1 MFGLASALIFS
12 EKVCSYCSPLGL
24 SYYIGKM
31 VMAVEGGWLIFLI
44 PCTSNILGCYDS
56 SKTHFG
62 DNQKISWV
70 MWETLQVPASW
81 AVVLTE
87 RTDLSTWKD
96 TGKCIVVPWGASFQK
111 RSNKITS
118 LCGIKIPRKI
128 LLVLPFLDLLSL
140 CLCLYIV
147 KQRGESKQCFG

>member
-44 PCTSNILGCYDS
+44 PCTSNILGYYDS

-62 DNQKISWV
+62 DNQKNILGYVRNPSSPSQLSSGSHREDRPLN
-70 MWETLQVPASW
+70 MKGYRQVHSGA
-81 AVVLTE
+81 L
-87 RTDLSTWKD
+87 RRFLSEE
-96 TGKCIVVPWGASFQK
+96 
-111 RSNKITS
+111 
-118 LCGIKIPRKI
+118 
-128 LLVLPFLDLLSL
+128 
-140 CLCLYIV
+140 
-147 KQRGESKQCFG
+147 KQ